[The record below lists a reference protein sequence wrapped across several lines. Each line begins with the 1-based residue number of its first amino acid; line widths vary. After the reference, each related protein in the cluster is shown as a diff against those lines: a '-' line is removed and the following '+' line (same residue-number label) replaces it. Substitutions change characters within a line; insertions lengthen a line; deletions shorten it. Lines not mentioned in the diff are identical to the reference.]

1 MGAETLTCT
10 RCRAVAPHGAK
21 FCASCGTAL
30 QPPVVDVRKTVTA
43 LFCDVTESTA
53 LGERLD
59 PEALRAVIESY
70 FATVAGILARHGG
83 TVEKFV
89 GDAVMSVFGIPT
101 AHEDDALRAARAA
114 LETLAAVAEL
124 DRAVRDTHGARLQ
137 VRIGVETGEVLVGD
151 PTRGSTFASG
161 DAINTAARL
170 EQAAGP
176 GEALIGA
183 RTYRLVRQLVKVEE
197 RPGLSLKG
205 KAGSVTAYRLV
216 GLLETQ
222 AAAHARTEAPLVGR
236 SRELGLL
243 HQAFDRAV
251 VDHTCQLATV
261 LGAAGVGKSRLVA
274 EFVAGLAG
282 VAGLDPAA
290 TVLRGRCVS
299 YGEGLTYWPLVE
311 VVRQATGLTGTEPE
325 SVGRAALAALL
336 KAEPEA
342 AAIVERIAPVA
353 GLGGTPTTPGDTAW
367 AVQRLVEALAAV
379 RPVVLVVDDLHWAET
394 GLLDI
399 LEWVCD
405 WSRDAAVL
413 VVALARPEFLDTYP
427 GWGAAKVNAVAA
439 LLEPLSDT
447 EIDTLVVELLGG
459 SLPTD
464 VAELVR
470 QSAGGN
476 PLYVEQLLAMLR
488 DDGVLVQDDGGWRAT
503 RAVDALDVPPTINA
517 LLTARLDRL
526 DPLERSVL
534 GAASVIGQVF
544 YRAAVVELA
553 DAPESEVNAALRALM
568 RTGLLRPTRSDLP
581 GQDALRFGHVLV
593 GDTAYAA
600 LPKAARAPLHERFAR
615 WLDKHTAGQVYDDFV
630 GGHLEA
636 AYRSLADVGMLD
648 AAARAL
654 GTEAA
659 VRLETAG
666 RTLLFADDLAAAGL
680 LERALKLR
688 TDGGPDRWALEIELA
703 DALERAGHP
712 RRVAEFAGGVR
723 SAAAAANDERWA
735 SHAELRLAR
744 ARQQTH
750 PEGATEMLQQQA
762 ELALTVFSRLGDDVG
777 AAQAHLALGD
787 VAMMAAQFSAADRHL
802 QVAAQHADRAGLAQL
817 AEYTRRIALG
827 SLVFGTCPA
836 ETGLAESRARAAV
849 ADERRVKASTAIVV
863 GFFATLLGRTEEAQA
878 AKELAER
885 LAVELRSPWV
895 VSGLAMALGGAELTA
910 GDLQEA
916 LRLMAWGCREL
927 TATGDAAHLSTM
939 AALNAHALLHSGD
952 VDSART
958 EVKVALESGSVD
970 DMSTRALATAAQSWL
985 AALDGDPTA
994 SRRHADEAV
1003 RLAGSTDQL
1012 EGQGLVHVACAEAAK
1027 ITGDHAASRRYR
1039 ETAVERFAAKGNVV
1053 AVARQRAQL

>member
-1 MGAETLTCT
+1 MGAETVTCT
-10 RCRAVAPHGAK
+10 RCRVVAPQAAK
-21 FCASCGTAL
+21 FCASCGTPL

-89 GDAVMSVFGIPT
+89 GDAVMGVFGIPT

-124 DRAVRDTHGARLQ
+124 DRAVSETHGARLQ

-151 PTRGSTFASG
+151 PARGSTFASG

-176 GEALIGA
+176 GETLIGA
-183 RTYRLVRQLVKVEE
+183 RTLRLVRHLVKVEE
-197 RPGLSLKG
+197 RPGLTLKG
-205 KAGSVTAYRLV
+205 KAGAVTAYRLV
-216 GLLETQ
+216 GLVE
-222 AAAHARTEAPLVGR
+222 AEAEAHARSEAPLVGR

-251 VDHTCQLATV
+251 VDRTCQLATV
-261 LGAAGVGKSRLVA
+261 LGVAGVGKTRLVA
-274 EFVAGLAG
+274 EFLASLAS

-299 YGEGLTYWPLVE
+299 YGEGITYWPLVE
-311 VVRQATGLTGTEPE
+311 VVREAAGLVGTEPE
-325 SVGRAALAALL
+325 SVARARLGAVLEG
-336 KAEPEA
+336 EPEA
-342 AAIVERIAPVA
+342 AAIVERIAPVT

-379 RPVVLVVDDLHWAET
+379 RPVVLVIDDLHWAEP

-399 LEWVCD
+399 LESVCD

-413 VVALARPEFLDTYP
+413 VIALARPEFLDTYS
-427 GWGAAKVNAVAA
+427 GWGAGKVNSVTA
-439 LLEPLSDT
+439 LLEPLNDA
-447 EIDTLVVELLGG
+447 EIDTLAAELLGG
-459 SLPTD
+459 ALPPD
-464 VAELVR
+464 LAERVR
-470 QSAGGN
+470 RAAGGN
-476 PLYVEQLLAMLR
+476 PLYVEQLLAMLCEDGR
-488 DDGVLVQDDGGWRAT
+488 LVEDDRGWHAT
-503 RAVDALDVPPTINA
+503 GAVHELEVPPSISA

-526 DPLERSVL
+526 NPIERSVL
-534 GAASVIGQVF
+534 GAASVIGPVF
-544 YRAAVVELA
+544 YPAAVVELT
-553 DAPESEVNAALRALM
+553 DSPESEVNLALRALI
-568 RTGLLRPTRSDLP
+568 RTGLLRPDRSDLP
-581 GQDALRFGHVLV
+581 GQNALRFAHVSV
-593 GDTAYAA
+593 RDTAYGA
-600 LPKAARAPLHERFAR
+600 LPKVARSPLHEGFAR
-615 WLDKHTAGQVYDDFV
+615 WLDKHTAGQAYDDFV

-636 AYRSLADVGMLD
+636 AYRSLVDVGMLD
-648 AAARAL
+648 APARAL

-659 VRLETAG
+659 ARLESAG
-666 RTLLFADDLAAAGL
+666 RTLLYADDASAAAL
-680 LERALKLR
+680 LERTLALR
-688 TDGGPDRWALEIELA
+688 ADEGPARWELEIDLA

-712 RRVAEFAGGVR
+712 RRVAEFAGRVR
-723 SAAAAANDERWA
+723 SAAAPSNDERWI

-750 PEGATEMLQQQA
+750 PEGATETLQRQA
-762 ELALTVFSRLGDDVG
+762 EQALTVFSRLGDDVG
-777 AAQAHLALGD
+777 SAQAHLALGD
-787 VAMMAAQFSAADRHL
+787 VAMMAAQFSAADHHL
-802 QVAAQHADRAGLAQL
+802 QVAARHADQAGLAQL

-827 SLVFGTCPA
+827 SLVLGTCPA
-836 ETGLAESRARAAV
+836 EAGLAESRARSAV

-863 GFFATLLGRTEEAQA
+863 GFFATLLGRTEEARE

-910 GDLQEA
+910 GELQEA

-927 TATGDAAHLSTM
+927 TATGDAAHLSTL
-939 AALNAHALLHSGD
+939 AALNAHAHLHAGD

-958 EVKVALESGSVD
+958 EVRVALESGSVD
-970 DMSTRALATAAQSWL
+970 DMSTRALAAAALSWL

-994 SRRHADEAV
+994 SRQHAEGAV
-1003 RLAGSTDQL
+1003 RLAETTDQL
-1012 EGQGLVHVACAEAAK
+1012 EGQGLVHVACAEAAR
-1027 ITGDHAASRRYR
+1027 IVADPAASRRYR
-1039 ETAVERFAAKGNVV
+1039 EAAIDRFAAKGNVV